1 MSDAAVND
9 VLDDGGGLRDFY
21 RAMTPPERKAFW
33 ACAGGW
39 GFDGL
44 DFTIYP
50 LVIGTIMT
58 LWNVPAGLAGL
69 AATSTLLASALGGW
83 FAGYCSDR
91 FGRVRTLQICIL
103 WFSVCTLLCAAAQS
117 FEQLLVFRTLLGI
130 GFGGEWAAGA
140 VLMGETVRAQYR
152 GRALGCVQSSWSM
165 GWGLAVLLQ
174 AFAFSVFA
182 PEIAW
187 RAMFVFGFIPAVFLL
202 VYIQR
207 NVDEPPIAV
216 RARAVSEKPPIW
228 EIFSRDH
235 LRITLLA
242 SLALTGAQGGYYSI
256 TTWLPTYLKNDRGV
270 TVVGSSVYLALLIV
284 GGFVGYLVGAWVS
297 DKFGRRILFLIF
309 SLGAMIMAVVY
320 TQLDL
325 SPGLLLVL
333 GFPLGFFS
341 TGYYAGTGAFLTEL
355 FPTRL
360 RGSGQ
365 GFCFSFG
372 RGIGALFPTVVGFL
386 SSRFD
391 LGDAM
396 AAFAVI
402 AYGTFFLT
410 AFALPETKGRALEPS
425 LLEKEH
431 AG

>member
-1 MSDAAVND
+1 MSDAV
-9 VLDDGGGLRDFY
+9 VDDAGGLRSFY
-21 RAMTPPERKAFW
+21 RAMNPPERKAFW

-69 AATSTLLASALGGW
+69 AATSTLLASAAGGW
-83 FAGYCSDR
+83 LAGYCSDR

-103 WFSVCTLLCAAAQS
+103 WFSVCTLLCAVAQS
-117 FEQLLVFRTLLGI
+117 FEQLLVFRTLLGL

-140 VLMGETVRAQYR
+140 VLMGETIRAQYR
-152 GRALGCVQSSWSM
+152 GRALGCVQSSWSI
-165 GWGLAVLLQ
+165 GWGLAVVLQ
-174 AFAFSVFA
+174 ALAFSIFE

-187 RAMFVFGFIPAVFLL
+187 RAMFVFGFIPSIFLL
-202 VYIQR
+202 VYIHR
-207 NVDEPPIAV
+207 NVEEPPIAV
-216 RARAVSEKPPIW
+216 RARAAAGEKPPIW
-228 EIFSRDH
+228 EIFSRAH
-235 LRITLLA
+235 LKTTLLA

-256 TTWLPTYLKNDRGV
+256 TTWLPTYLKTDRGV
-270 TVVGSSVYLALLIV
+270 TVVGSTGYLALLIL

-297 DKFGRRILFLIF
+297 DRFGRRILFLIF

-320 TQLDL
+320 TQLEL
-325 SPGLLLVL
+325 TPVLLLLL

-372 RGIGALFPTVVGFL
+372 RGIGALFPTLVGYL
-386 SSRFD
+386 SGRFD

-410 AFALPETKGRALEPS
+410 AFALPETKGRLLEPA
-425 LLEKEH
+425 H

>member
-1 MSDAAVND
+1 MTDVAVAES
-9 VLDDGGGLRDFY
+9 GGLKEFY
-21 RAMTPPERKAFW
+21 RAMNPPERKAFW

-58 LWNVPAGLAGL
+58 LWGVPAGLAGL

-83 FAGYCSDR
+83 LAGYCSDR
-91 FGRVRTLQICIL
+91 FGRVRTLQVCIL
-103 WFSVCTLLCAAAQS
+103 WFSVCTLLCSIAQN
-117 FEQLLVFRTLLGI
+117 FEQLLIFRTLLGI

-140 VLMGETVRAQYR
+140 VLMGETIRAQYR
-152 GRALGCVQSSWSM
+152 GRALGCVQSSWSL
-165 GWGLAVLLQ
+165 GWGGAVLLQ
-174 AFAFSVFA
+174 AVAFTLFE
-182 PEIAW
+182 PEVAW
-187 RAMFVFGFIPAVFLL
+187 RAMFVFGFFPAIFLL
-202 VYIQR
+202 IYIHR
-207 NVDEPPIAV
+207 NVEEPPIAV
-216 RARAVSEKPPIW
+216 RARAQAATVGRPPIW
-228 EIFSRDH
+228 EIFSPAH
-235 LRITLLA
+235 LRTTLLA
-242 SLALTGAQGGYYSI
+242 SLALTGAQGGYYTI

-270 TVVGSSVYLALLIV
+270 TVVGSTGYIALLIL
-284 GGFVGYLVGAWVS
+284 GGFIGYLVGAWVS
-297 DKFGRRILFLIF
+297 DKYGRRLLFLIF

-320 TQLDL
+320 TQLNL
-325 SPGLLLVL
+325 SPILLFLL

-372 RGIGALFPTVVGFL
+372 RGIGALFPTLVGFL
-386 SSRFD
+386 SASFE
-391 LGDAM
+391 LGNAM

-410 AFALPETKGRALEPS
+410 AFALPETKGRVLEP
-425 LLEKEH
+425 
-431 AG
+431 AVQGA

>member
-1 MSDAAVND
+1 MSDAV
-9 VLDDGGGLRDFY
+9 VDDAGGLRSFY
-21 RAMTPPERKAFW
+21 RAMNPPERKAFW

-69 AATSTLLASALGGW
+69 AATSTLLASAAGGW
-83 FAGYCSDR
+83 LAGYCSDR

-140 VLMGETVRAQYR
+140 VLMGETIRAQYR
-152 GRALGCVQSSWSM
+152 GRALGCVQSSWSI
-165 GWGLAVLLQ
+165 GWGLAVVLQ
-174 AFAFSVFA
+174 ALAFSIFE

-187 RAMFVFGFIPAVFLL
+187 RAMFVFGFIPAIFLL
-202 VYIQR
+202 VYIHR
-207 NVDEPPIAV
+207 NVEEPPIAV
-216 RARAVSEKPPIW
+216 RARAAAGEKPPIW
-228 EIFSRDH
+228 EIFSRAH
-235 LRITLLA
+235 LKTTLLA

-256 TTWLPTYLKNDRGV
+256 TTWLPTYLKTDRGV
-270 TVVGSSVYLALLIV
+270 TVVGSTGYLALLIL

-297 DKFGRRILFLIF
+297 DRFGRRILFLIF

-320 TQLDL
+320 TQLEL
-325 SPGLLLVL
+325 TPLLLLLL

-372 RGIGALFPTVVGFL
+372 RGIGALFPTLVGYL
-386 SSRFD
+386 SGRFD

-396 AAFAVI
+396 AVFAVI

-410 AFALPETKGRALEPS
+410 AFALPETKGR
-425 LLEKEH
+425 LLESAH

>member
-1 MSDAAVND
+1 MAEVALEDA
-9 VLDDGGGLRDFY
+9 GGLRSFY

-58 LWNVPAGLAGL
+58 LWGVPAGLAGL

-83 FAGYCSDR
+83 LAGYCSDR

-103 WFSVCTLLCAAAQS
+103 WFSVCTLLCAVAQS

-140 VLMGETVRAQYR
+140 VLMGETIRAQYR
-152 GRALGCVQSSWSM
+152 GRALGCVQSSWSV
-165 GWGLAVLLQ
+165 GWGAAVVLQ
-174 AFAFSVFA
+174 ALAFSLFA
-182 PEIAW
+182 PEVAW
-187 RAMFVFGFIPAVFLL
+187 RAMFVFGFLPAVFLL
-202 VYIQR
+202 AYIRR
-207 NVDEPPIAV
+207 NVEEPPIAV
-216 RARAVSEKPPIW
+216 RARAQHGAKPPIW
-228 EIFSRDH
+228 EIFSREH
-235 LRITLLA
+235 LRTTLLA

-270 TVVGSSVYLALLIV
+270 TVVGSSGYLALLIV
-284 GGFVGYLVGAWVS
+284 GGFAGYLAGAWVS
-297 DKFGRRILFLIF
+297 DRFGRRMLFLIF
-309 SLGAMIMAVVY
+309 SLGAMVMAVVY

-325 SPGLLLVL
+325 APVMLLVL

-372 RGIGALFPTVVGFL
+372 RGIGALFPTLVGHL
-386 SSRFD
+386 SDRFD

-396 AAFAVI
+396 AVFAVI

-410 AFALPETKGRALEPS
+410 AFALPETKGRHLEQAY
-425 LLEKEH
+425 

>member
-1 MSDAAVND
+1 MSDA
-9 VLDDGGGLRDFY
+9 VLDDGGGLRAFY
-21 RAMTPPERKAFW
+21 RAMLPAERKAFW

-58 LWNVPAGLAGL
+58 LWGVPAGMAGL

-83 FAGYCSDR
+83 LAGYCSDR

-103 WFSVCTLLCAAAQS
+103 WFSVCTLLCSAAQS

-140 VLMGETVRAQYR
+140 VLMGETIRAQYR
-152 GRALGCVQSSWSM
+152 GRALGCVQSSWSL
-165 GWGLAVLLQ
+165 GWGLAVLMQ
-174 AFAFSVFA
+174 ALAFSIFP
-182 PEIAW
+182 PEVAW
-187 RAMFVFGFIPAVFLL
+187 RALFVFGFFPAIFLL

-207 NVDEPPIAV
+207 NVTEPPIAV
-216 RARAVSEKPPIW
+216 RARARAVKPPIW
-228 EIFSRDH
+228 GIFSKDH
-235 LRITLLA
+235 LKTTLLA

-256 TTWLPTYLKNDRGV
+256 TTWLPTYLKTDRGM
-270 TVVGSSVYLALLIV
+270 TVVGSSGYLALLIV
-284 GGFVGYLVGAWVS
+284 GGFAGYLVGAWVS
-297 DKFGRRILFLIF
+297 DRFGRRMLFLLF
-309 SLGAMIMAVVY
+309 SLGAMVMAVVY

-325 SPGLLLVL
+325 APALLLVL

-372 RGIGALFPTVVGFL
+372 RGIGALFPTLVGFL
-386 SSRFD
+386 SDRFD

-396 AAFAVI
+396 AVFAVI

-410 AFALPETKGRALEPS
+410 AFALPETKGRVLEPV
-425 LLEKEH
+425 H

>member
-1 MSDAAVND
+1 MAEAS
-9 VLDDGGGLRDFY
+9 LGETGSLRAFF
-21 RAMTPPERKAFW
+21 RAMTASERKAFW

-58 LWNVPAGLAGL
+58 LWSVPAGLAGL
-69 AATSTLLASALGGW
+69 AATSTLLASAAGGW
-83 FAGYCSDR
+83 LAGYCSDR
-91 FGRVRTLQICIL
+91 FGRVRTLQACIL
-103 WFSVCTLLCAAAQS
+103 WFSVCTLLCSVAQT
-117 FEQLLVFRTLLGI
+117 FEQLLAFRTLLGI

-140 VLMGETVRAQYR
+140 VLMGETIRAQYR
-152 GRALGCVQSSWSM
+152 GRALGCVQSSWSV
-165 GWGLAVLLQ
+165 GWGVAVLLQ
-174 AFAFSVFA
+174 AFAFSLFP
-182 PEIAW
+182 PETAW
-187 RAMFVFGFIPAVFLL
+187 RAMFVFGFFPAAFLL
-202 VYIQR
+202 FYIQR
-207 NVDEPPIAV
+207 NVEEPPIAV
-216 RARAVSEKPPIW
+216 RARAQAQTDGKPPIW
-228 EIFSRDH
+228 EIFAPTH
-235 LRITLLA
+235 IKTTLLA

-256 TTWLPTYLKNDRGV
+256 TTWLPTYLKADRGV
-270 TVVGSSVYLALLIV
+270 TVVGSSGYLALLIV

-297 DKFGRRILFLIF
+297 DRFGRRMLFLVF
-309 SLGAMIMAVVY
+309 SLGAMVMAVVY
-320 TQLDL
+320 TQFDL
-325 SPGLLLVL
+325 APGLLLVL

-372 RGIGALFPTVVGFL
+372 RGVGALFPTLVGFL
-386 SSRFD
+386 SDRFD

-396 AAFAVI
+396 AVFAVVD
-402 AYGTFFLT
+402 YGTFFLT
-410 AFALPETKGRALEPS
+410 AFALPETKGRVLEPA
-425 LLEKEH
+425 H

>member
-1 MSDAAVND
+1 MSDA
-9 VLDDGGGLRDFY
+9 VLDEDGGLRAFY

-50 LVIGTIMT
+50 LVIGTIMA

-69 AATSTLLASALGGW
+69 AATSTLLASAVGGW
-83 FAGYCSDR
+83 LAGYCSDR
-91 FGRVRTLQICIL
+91 FGRVRTLQACIL
-103 WFSVCTLLCAAAQS
+103 WFSVCTLLCGVAQS
-117 FEQLLVFRTLLGI
+117 FEQLLAFRTLLGI

-140 VLMGETVRAQYR
+140 VLMGETIRAQYR
-152 GRALGCVQSSWSM
+152 GRALGCVQSSWSL
-165 GWGLAVLLQ
+165 GWGLAVLMQ
-174 AFAFSVFA
+174 ALAFSVLP
-182 PEIAW
+182 PEVAW
-187 RAMFVFGFIPAVFLL
+187 RALFVFGFFPAIFLL

-207 NVDEPPIAV
+207 NVAEPPIAV
-216 RARAVSEKPPIW
+216 RARAHSDKPPIW

-235 LRITLLA
+235 LRTTLLA

-270 TVVGSSVYLALLIV
+270 TVVGSSGYLALLIV

-297 DKFGRRILFLIF
+297 DRFGRRVLFLLF
-309 SLGAMIMAVVY
+309 SLGAMVMAVVY

-325 SPGLLLVL
+325 APALLLVL

-372 RGIGALFPTVVGFL
+372 RGIGALFPTLVGFL
-386 SSRFD
+386 SDRFD

-410 AFALPETKGRALEPS
+410 AFALPETRGRVLEPA
-425 LLEKEH
+425 H

>member
-1 MSDAAVND
+1 MAEAGIGRD
-9 VLDDGGGLRDFY
+9 VPEDGGLRAFF

-83 FAGYCSDR
+83 LAGYCSDR
-91 FGRVRTLQICIL
+91 FGRVRTLQVCIL
-103 WFSVCTLLCAAAQS
+103 WFSVCTLLCAAARN
-117 FEQLLVFRTLLGI
+117 FEQLLICRTLLGL

-140 VLMGETVRAQYR
+140 VLMGETIRAEYR
-152 GRALGCVQSSWSM
+152 GRALGCVQSSWSL
-165 GWGLAVLLQ
+165 GWGAAVLLQ
-174 AFAFSVFA
+174 ALCFSVFP
-182 PEIAW
+182 PETAW
-187 RAMFVFGFIPAVFLL
+187 RAMFVSGFIPAVILL
-202 VYIQR
+202 AYIHR
-207 NVDEPPIAV
+207 NVQEPPMAV
-216 RARAVSEKPPIW
+216 RARSTVKAPIW
-228 EIFSRDH
+228 EIFARAH
-235 LRITLLA
+235 LKTTLLA
-242 SLALTGAQGGYYSI
+242 SLALTGAQGGYYTI
-256 TTWLPTYLKNDRGV
+256 TTWLPTYLRNDRGV
-270 TVVGSSVYLALLIV
+270 TVVGSSGYLALLIV
-284 GGFVGYLVGAWVS
+284 GGFVGYLVGAWIS
-297 DKFGRRILFLIF
+297 DRFGRRMLFLIF
-309 SLGAMIMAVVY
+309 SLGAMVMAVIY
-320 TQLDL
+320 TQMNLA
-325 SPGLLLVL
+325 PAALLVL

-372 RGIGALFPTVVGFL
+372 RGIGALFPTLVGFL

-396 AAFAVI
+396 AVFAVVT
-402 AYGTFFLT
+402 YGTFFLT
-410 AFALPETKGRALEPS
+410 AFALPETKGRILEPS
-425 LLEKEH
+425 YV
-431 AG
+431 G